1 MENDTVKRY
10 VYFIVMVNFAIS
22 LVSYTHIFPVKTD
35 IAGFDVFED
44 VKDRITALSNKFIN
58 ASNSFEYMI
67 VVASLIINGL
77 ILIFEFIFM
86 LVVGLPIVLLAIGV
100 PAEIVAL
107 IVTPILIMVLYEI
120 ATRMTRS
127 GL

>member
-1 MENDTVKRY
+1 MENDTIKRY

-22 LVSYTHIFPVKTD
+22 LVSFTQIFPVKTD

-58 ASNSFEYMI
+58 ASNSFEYLI

-86 LVVGLPIVLLAIGV
+86 LVVGLPIVLLAIGI
-100 PAEIVAL
+100 PSEIVAL
-107 IVTPILIMVLYEI
+107 IVTPVLIMILYEI
-120 ATRMTRS
+120 ATKMTRV
-127 GL
+127 G

>member
-22 LVSYTHIFPVKTD
+22 LVSFTQMFPVKTD

-44 VKDRITALSNKFIN
+44 VKDRITTLSNKFIN

-100 PAEIVAL
+100 PSELVAL
-107 IVTPILIMVLYEI
+107 IVTPILIMILYEI
-120 ATRMTRS
+120 ATKMTRV
-127 GL
+127 G